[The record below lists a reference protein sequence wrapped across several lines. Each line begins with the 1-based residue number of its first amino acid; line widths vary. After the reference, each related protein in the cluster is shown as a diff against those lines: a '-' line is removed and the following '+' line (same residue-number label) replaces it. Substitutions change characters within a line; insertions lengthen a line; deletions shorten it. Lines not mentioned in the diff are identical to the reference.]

1 MESRGVILL
10 DTGLPVV
17 DLVPWAIMTC
27 TRADRSTDICENEW
41 GTLRIGGWRSLW
53 LSFCH
58 GIPPLSSLRR
68 VAMWLRKPMKI
79 LLQDWID
86 VTVWGLRLRLL
97 PKGNLSEQRILF
109 LPQFFDR
116 AERLA
121 IADSLASGGV
131 FIDIGANIGAYSF
144 WVASLGSGI
153 RIEAIEPDPE
163 MCERMQ
169 FNLSTNGLSQ
179 VHIHP
184 IALGNHSG
192 TGTLKRSGTN
202 RGRTRIVDRDDGCD
216 QEIRIERLPD
226 FLQHVGIDKITAL
239 KIDVEGDETSVLG
252 PLLVEEHR
260 GVWPELII
268 CEIEKLCRTPDES
281 APWKM
286 LVDVGYEL
294 QLRTRMNGI
303 FRLPA

>member
-1 MESRGVILL
+1 MILP
-10 DTGLPVV
+10 DTIFQVAN
-17 DLVPWAIMTC
+17 LVPWMIMTR
-27 TRADRSTDICENEW
+27 TRDDRSTDMHEKEW
-41 GTLRIGGWRSLW
+41 GALRIGGWKSMW
-53 LSFCH
+53 LAFCH
-58 GIPPLSSLRR
+58 GIPPLSGMRR
-68 VAMWLRKPMKI
+68 VAMLLRKPMKI

-153 RIEAIEPDPE
+153 RIEAFEPDPE
-163 MCERMQ
+163 LCERMQ
-169 FNLSTNGLSQ
+169 FNLSTNGLNQ

-184 IALGNHSG
+184 IALGNHCG
-192 TGTLKRSGTN
+192 TGSLKRSGTN
-202 RGRTRIVDRDDGCD
+202 RGRTQVVDREDGCD

-226 FLQHVGIDKITAL
+226 FLQHAGIDKITAL
-239 KIDVEGDETSVLG
+239 KIDVEGDEASVLE

-268 CEIEKLCRTPDES
+268 CEIEKVCRTPDES

-286 LVDVGYEL
+286 LDDVGYEL
-294 QLRTRMNGI
+294 QQRTRLNGI